1 MSTLGTSIISWAG
14 FAPQSLLMASSEG
27 ASILDPTVIL
37 GNVPWILFVA
47 WLTGRL
53 LGVRHRPWLSVVVC
67 GFIGWLAGG
76 SLAFVMAGG
85 DESIPWASEDSRNA
99 AIFSIA
105 FTMVATVGWELMAAP
120 RRRPPGAAVAA
131 TFPHPIKAVR
141 RAARRTRRYL
151 QILRIAVR
159 HGLGPYIGLRRGKDL
174 SGAGTPARQVR
185 LALDEAGG
193 VFVKLGQMLSTRPEL
208 VTPAVAEELTRLQ
221 DDVAPADATTVLA
234 LVEEEIGQPLSGAF
248 TSFDLDAVAAASIA
262 QAHQGVLPT
271 GEEVIVKVQRP
282 GIDDMVDCD
291 LSILVRLARRVED
304 YTAWGAS
311 YGVSEIAAEFAE
323 NLRQELDFTAEARN
337 MTEMATELQDVPEIL
352 VPEVFTELSTSRL
365 LVMEKLHGV
374 SVSAAAG
381 IDLPGQDRHKLADI
395 LLRSALRQMMS
406 GERFHADPHPGNVWL
421 LEDGRLALLDFGST
435 GRLDTVE
442 QASVTDMLTAIRRRD
457 PAQLRDAVL
466 AVATV
471 HKPVDERALE
481 RAFARFMVRHLS
493 TGAVPSAAMLTEL
506 LQIMLVLGIAMPPT
520 TTLLFRTFVTLE
532 GTLRT
537 LCPGYPLVQAAEEF
551 AAGLV
556 RERATPATW
565 KDAAQDEVLG
575 LMPVLRR
582 APWHLDHLATIVE
595 RGEARARVSLFSD
608 DRDVRVVAD
617 LVNRLVLAVL
627 GGLVGL
633 MSVALLAVPGG
644 PQVTPSTSLFD
655 VFGYMGL
662 FLATV
667 VLLRALLA
675 AMRG

>member
-1 MSTLGTSIISWAG
+1 MSTLGPPEQFSLMAASDGA
-14 FAPQSLLMASSEG
+14 SLLTPS
-27 ASILDPTVIL
+27 VIL
-37 GNVPWILFVA
+37 ANLPWILFVA

-67 GFIGWLAGG
+67 AFIGWVAGG

-85 DESIPWASEDSRNA
+85 DGSVPWAPEDSRNA
-99 AIFSIA
+99 MIFSIA
-105 FTMVATVGWELMAAP
+105 FTLVATVGWELMAAP
-120 RRRPPGAAVAA
+120 RRRPPTVSIAAS
-131 TFPHPIKAVR
+131 FPHPIKAVR
-141 RAARRTRRYL
+141 RAARRTRRYVH
-151 QILRIAVR
+151 IVRIAVK
-159 HGLGPYIGLRRGKDL
+159 HGLGPYIGFRRGR
-174 SGAGTPARQVR
+174 AITGTGNPARQVR

-193 VFVKLGQMLSTRPEL
+193 MFVKLGQMLSTRPEL
-208 VTPAVAEELTRLQ
+208 VTPAVAEELIRLQ
-221 DDVAPADATTVLA
+221 DHVSPADAEAVQT
-234 LVEEEIGQPLSGAF
+234 LVEQEIGRPLSAAF

-262 QAHQGVLPT
+262 QAHVGVLPT
-271 GEEVIVKVQRP
+271 GDEVIVKVQRP
-282 GIDDMVDCD
+282 GIDDAVDCD
-291 LSILVRLARRVED
+291 LSILLRLARRVED
-304 YTAWGAS
+304 HTAWGAS
-311 YGVSEIAAEFAE
+311 YGVSDIAAEFAE

-337 MTEMATELQDVPEIL
+337 MTEMATDLQDVPEIQ
-352 VPEVFTELSTSRL
+352 VPDVFTELSTPRL
-365 LVMEKLHGV
+365 LVMERLHGI
-374 SVSAAAG
+374 SVSAAAKL
-381 IDLPGQDRHKLADI
+381 DLPGSDRHKLADI
-395 LLRSALRQMMS
+395 LLQSALRQMMS

-435 GRLDTVE
+435 GRLDTLE
-442 QASVTDMLTAIRRRD
+442 QASVTDMLAAIRRRD

-466 AVATV
+466 GVATV
-471 HKPVDERALE
+471 RKPLDERALE
-481 RAFARFMVRHLS
+481 RAFARFMARHLG

-551 AAGLV
+551 AADLI

-565 KDAAQDEVLG
+565 KDAAQEELLD

-582 APWHLDHLATIVE
+582 APRHLDHVATLIE
-595 RGEARARVSLFSD
+595 RGEARAKVSLFSD

-617 LVNRLVLAVL
+617 LVNRVVLTVL

-644 PQVTPSTSLFD
+644 PQVSGSTSLFD

-675 AMRG
+675 ATRG